1 MKAINSE
8 NRRTETMVD
17 NFIENYGEDAFRE
30 FIEGLMN
37 DESGGKWAR
46 KLGVSRERIRQ
57 WRDVFVKRVVYV
69 APVASVQERLKQ
81 GE

>member
-8 NRRTETMVD
+8 NRRTEKMVD

-37 DESGGKWAR
+37 DESGGAWAR

-57 WRDVFVKRVVYV
+57 WRDVFVKRIVYV